1 MITCSAVLVSSS
13 TTSSFFNNIDE
24 REKDQQKTRR
34 QLLAAAN
41 TVASISAAAL
51 AVKEA
56 NPSYEERCFK
66 GKILWYQ
73 KQCWYCDPEQC
84 AATKNYEDLT
94 LINGDC
100 AAEACN
106 GFNEDE
112 SWGAYDFGCGL
123 ERNWCM
129 AGGSVYTSIGWFST
143 TVTTC
148 RAELTRSADNCNCAS
163 TNSVW
168 PEVWDKTVERLTD
181 IGCGC
186 GVTSCPPP
194 SPSPPPSP
202 PPPSPFPPPPSP
214 SPPPPSPSPPPPP
227 TRRRD

>member
-1 MITCSAVLVSSS
+1 MCSAVVASSS
-13 TTSSFFNNIDE
+13 TTSSFFNNDE
-24 REKDQQKTRR
+24 EKDQQKTRR

-100 AAEACN
+100 PAEACN
-106 GFNEDE
+106 GFKEDE
-112 SWGAYDFGCGL
+112 SWKATISGADW
-123 ERNWCM
+123 N
-129 AGGSVYTSIGWFST
+129 VIG
-143 TVTTC
+143 
-148 RAELTRSADNCNCAS
+148 A
-163 TNSVW
+163 
-168 PEVWDKTVERLTD
+168 KTLGTY
-181 IGCGC
+181 G
-186 GVTSCPPP
+186 
-194 SPSPPPSP
+194 
-202 PPPSPFPPPPSP
+202 
-214 SPPPPSPSPPPPP
+214 
-227 TRRRD
+227 